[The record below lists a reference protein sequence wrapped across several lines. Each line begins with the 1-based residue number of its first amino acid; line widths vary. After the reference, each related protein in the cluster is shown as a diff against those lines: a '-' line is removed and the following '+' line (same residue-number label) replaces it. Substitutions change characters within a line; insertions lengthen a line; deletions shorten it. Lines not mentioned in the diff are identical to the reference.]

1 MTCLNHIC
9 PQNLVVDHHFP
20 HSSLKWSIPHFWTKL
35 LRRSKSKIRRQWLDL
50 LCYCKCPGKSGAGV
64 PRAGLANRQGE
75 NHVLGS
81 LGRCEMLEARG
92 FLFSHRVSVA
102 VTCLTCPEGKPPELL
117 PWYLV
122 VYLLGSWI
130 GFQLVVPEMVAA
142 VGPET

>member
-1 MTCLNHIC
+1 
-9 PQNLVVDHHFP
+9 
-20 HSSLKWSIPHFWTKL
+20 
-35 LRRSKSKIRRQWLDL
+35 
-50 LCYCKCPGKSGAGV
+50 
-64 PRAGLANRQGE
+64 
-75 NHVLGS
+75 
-81 LGRCEMLEARG
+81 MLEARG